1 MFQPKIDPQVAQ
13 TLRDI
18 EGGGSAV
25 AYMSELRDAERGML
39 PINRDLS
46 LADLERMN
54 LANEQSRV
62 MNPLEATIKGAAARE
77 AAGKDEAYFS
87 GIRGGQLADAKLKG
101 TQADI
106 AGATK
111 DTTIAH
117 TNAKN
122 QAEQRA
128 MLGKEITERAA
139 WMASSL
145 PPSEYVPALTQFAS
159 KIPGMTESP
168 QFQALIKQP
177 PEKILQFMQKMGDT
191 LRAADPALRNAD
203 RISAEDNITKER
215 VANIGASATRY
226 AADAR
231 KKDADA
237 EMISKLMVDAGRGN
251 AEAAEMLARY
261 YAQADNPEAAKYYK
275 DLAIKAALRREN
287 ERRQGSVGKPDM
299 NALGIPTQGSNN
311 PYRSPAA
318 VVPILDL
325 VKQYANPPQ

>member
-1 MFQPKIDPQVAQ
+1 MFNPEINANVAQ
-13 TLRDI
+13 SLRDI
-18 EGGGSAV
+18 VGGGTATQ
-25 AYMSELRDAERGML
+25 YISEQNDMRRRMN
-39 PINRDLS
+39 PINENLS

-62 MNPLEATIKGAAARE
+62 MNPLEATIKGSQARE
-77 AAGKDEAYFS
+77 AAGKDDAYF
-87 GIRGGQLADAKLKG
+87 RGMRQGDLDRARKTGLE
-101 TQADI
+101 ADI
-106 AGATK
+106 MAGTK
-111 DTTIAH
+111 DTTISN

-203 RISAEDNITKER
+203 RISAEDNVSKEKI
-215 VANIGASATRY
+215 AGIQAGATRY

-231 KKDADA
+231 RKDVSA
-237 EMISKLMVDAGRGN
+237 EQIATLRK
-251 AEAAEMLARY
+251 EAAKG
-261 YAQADNPEAAKYYK
+261 NPEAFLMLA
-275 DLAIKAALRREN
+275 DLAKESGDMMATQRYTELAKQAALRREA
-287 ERRQGSVGKPDM
+287 ERRASGIGRPDVGAMGIPAQGS
-299 NALGIPTQGSNN
+299 SN
-311 PYRSPAA
+311 PYGS
-318 VVPILDL
+318 LET
-325 VKQYANPPQ
+325 PPKKWNSQTGKWE